1 MTAKLKSAE
10 PLSGAPM
17 TDRARS
23 DLALETW
30 NALLGAAWPI
40 FTEIGERTLAVGAT
54 SAQISLLNVLYDSPK
69 EMTPLAVAR
78 SLRVTP
84 GTVTS
89 TLNRLEVTGLIQ
101 RLRGESQDRRIVH
114 LRITAKGRD
123 LVKRWRESCR
133 AHFEEVMAPLSDSE
147 LRALI
152 ALLARLGPPIAGV
165 PEGLASRIKLKAGGS
180 AGSRPRRKE

>member
-1 MTAKLKSAE
+1 
-10 PLSGAPM
+10 M

-23 DLALETW
+23 NLALEAW

-40 FTEIGERTLAVGAT
+40 FSDIGERTLAVGAT
-54 SAQISLLNVLYDSPK
+54 SAQIGLLNVLDDSPK

-78 SLRVTP
+78 ALGVTP

-89 TLNRLEVTGLIQ
+89 TLNRLEVAGFLQ

-114 LRITAKGRD
+114 LRITPKGRD

-133 AHFEEVMAPLSDSE
+133 AHLEEVMAPLSDSE

-152 ALLARLGPPIAGV
+152 TLLARLGPPIGGV
-165 PEGLASRIKLKAGGS
+165 PEGLVSRVKLKMVRS
-180 AGSRPRRKE
+180 SGSRPRRKG